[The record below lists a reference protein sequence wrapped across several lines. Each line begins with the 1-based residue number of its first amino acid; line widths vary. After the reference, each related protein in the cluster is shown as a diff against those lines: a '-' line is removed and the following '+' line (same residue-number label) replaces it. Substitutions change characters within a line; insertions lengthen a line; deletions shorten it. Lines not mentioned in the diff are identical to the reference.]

1 MMQAA
6 ANWNLTQN
14 LQIFYALSMI
24 RLIQYC
30 IFNNTQFSKQHNDP
44 EHSTFNIYKSENG
57 SGGGGSEAEQCVAKI
72 IAGRFQQVLVT
83 VNTSH

>member
-30 IFNNTQFSKQHNDP
+30 IFNNTQFSK
-44 EHSTFNIYKSENG
+44 
-57 SGGGGSEAEQCVAKI
+57 
-72 IAGRFQQVLVT
+72 
-83 VNTSH
+83 